1 MASSSA
7 ALTLVVSDRTQ
18 PIGGGL
24 VPVALVDQARA
35 YAAEAKAP
43 ATRRAY
49 RGAWQAWGRWAAA
62 HGLAALPA
70 APEAVACYVSALAA
84 AGRRVPSL
92 ELALAAL
99 AAAHQAAGH
108 PSPRS
113 APVVREVMQGIRRAI
128 GVAPQPKAPVRVPEL
143 RAMLA
148 TTPAGL
154 LGLRDQALLLV
165 GFASALR
172 RAELVALDVADVVTG
187 PDGLTI
193 TLRRSKTDQ
202 EGAGRPIGVPFGS
215 APAVCPVRA
224 LAAWLAAAGIT
235 EGAIFRGVSRH
246 GALLGRLSDRGVARV
261 VQRGA
266 AAVGLEASAFG
277 GHSLRAGLATAAATA
292 GKSER
297 AIMAQTGH
305 RSAVMVRRYI
315 RTANLFTDNA
325 AAGLL

>member
-1 MASSSA
+1 MGSASTAIVVTETA
-7 ALTLVVSDRTQ
+7 A
-18 PIGGGL
+18 GAL

-35 YAAEAKAP
+35 FAAEAKAP

-49 RGAWQAWGRWAAA
+49 RGAWLAWVAWAEA
-62 HGLAALPA
+62 HSVAPLPA
-70 APEAVACYVSALAA
+70 APAAVACYLTALAE

-99 AAAHQAAGH
+99 AAAHQAAGVD
-108 PSPRS
+108 SPRTS
-113 APVVREVMQGIRRAI
+113 ATVREVMKGIRRAL
-128 GVAPQPKAPVRVPEL
+128 GVAPHPKAPVRVSEL

-148 TTPAGL
+148 ALPEGL
-154 LGLRDQALLLV
+154 LGLRDRALLLV

-172 RAELVALDVADVVTG
+172 RAELVALNVEDVATG

-202 EGAGRPIGVPFGS
+202 EGAGRIVGVPHGS
-215 APAVCPVRA
+215 APETCPVRA
-224 LAAWLAAAGIT
+224 LAAWRTAAGIT

-246 GALLGRLSDRGVARV
+246 GAILGRLSDRGVARI
-261 VQRGA
+261 VQRTA
-266 AAVGLEASAFG
+266 AAVGLEAATFG
-277 GHSLRAGLATAAATA
+277 GHSLRAGLATAAAKA

-305 RSAVMVRRYI
+305 RSVTMVRRYI
-315 RTANLFTDNA
+315 REASVFNDNA